1 VTQTRRGSAVEAA
14 TNVAVGYGIAVA
26 SQIMIFP
33 LFGIRVPVS
42 DNLLIGLW
50 FMVISLIRSYALR
63 RFFNS
68 LRCMGAEKA

>member
-1 VTQTRRGSAVEAA
+1 M
-14 TNVAVGYGIAVA
+14 